1 VPLTASC
8 AADYGNEAEVG
19 AALAA
24 AIESGKVKRED
35 LFITTKVSP
44 TSQDYCLF
52 SKRAQVKK
60 LKESR
65 SNKLEEHPFQQAERR
80 LALTV

>member
-1 VPLTASC
+1 
-8 AADYGNEAEVG
+8 VG

-44 TSQDYCLF
+44 TSQDYCPVL
-52 SKRAQVKK
+52 
-60 LKESR
+60 
-65 SNKLEEHPFQQAERR
+65 QAGPIQE
-80 LALTV
+80 A